1 MIKCPDCRAVL
12 ENEALS
18 CPYCGSDAPALVSRS
33 QIYSIDDKTAVHR
46 ATGLLIA
53 ALIAILLNPLYIPS
67 FIIINAANKIKIGC
81 ADDNSKANA
90 LASAASTVAGL
101 AVATSTIIASIVF
114 IILVIS

>member
-1 MIKCPDCRAVL
+1 MKKCPDCRAVL

-18 CPYCGSDAPALVSRS
+18 CPYCGSNAPALVS
-33 QIYSIDDKTAVHR
+33 QIYYIDDKTAVRR

-53 ALIAILLNPLYIPS
+53 AFIAMVLNPLYIPS
-67 FIIINAANKIKIGC
+67 FIIINAANKIKSGC

-101 AVATSTIIASIVF
+101 AVATATIIASIVF